1 MKIAVA
7 SGKGGTGKTTVAV
20 NMALSVD
27 FPVTLVDADVEEPNG
42 IFFLPL
48 TLEKSGDVSIREP
61 VVNSSRCTSCGACAK
76 ACRFNAI
83 AITPKGAMIFP
94 ELCHACGG
102 CFMACREGAITERER
117 VIGALSQ
124 GKAGNLTFIQGE
136 LNVGEALAP
145 PVIREAKKRAE
156 EASLIIIDSPPGTA
170 CPMVAAVGDAD
181 FVLLVTEPTPFGL
194 NDLKLA
200 VETVRTLSR
209 PFGVVIN
216 RDGIGDEGVR
226 DYCAREGIEIVG
238 SVPDDRA
245 VAEHYSRGIPAV
257 VLSPDYKA
265 LFKEILRKAKEG
277 ISSKEDL

>member
-48 TLEKSGDVSIREP
+48 TLEKIGDVSIQEP
-61 VVNSSRCTSCGACAK
+61 VVNSSRCTSCGACVE

-83 AITPKGAMIFP
+83 AVTPKGAMIFP

-102 CFMACREGAITERER
+102 CFMACREGAITERPR
-117 VIGALSQ
+117 VIGSLSQ
-124 GKAGNLTFIQGE
+124 GNKANLDFIQGE

-145 PVIREAKKRAE
+145 PVIRDAKNKAHG
-156 EASLIIIDSPPGTA
+156 ASLVIIDSPPGTA
-170 CPMVAAVGDAD
+170 CPMVTAVSGTD

-200 VETVRTLSR
+200 VRTLGL

-226 DYCAREGIEIVG
+226 QYCTQEGIEIFG
-238 SVPDDRA
+238 AVPDDRS
-245 VAEHYSRGIPAV
+245 VAEHYSRGIPAAV
-257 VLSPDYKA
+257 FSSEYKA
-265 LFKEILRKAKEG
+265 LFKEILRRVTERMN
-277 ISSKEDL
+277 SKESL

>member
-42 IFFLPL
+42 VFFLPL
-48 TLEKSGDVSIREP
+48 SLKKSGDVSIREP

-102 CFMACREGAITERER
+102 CFMACREGAITERTR
-117 VIGALSQ
+117 IIGSLSQ
-124 GKAGNLTFIQGE
+124 GKASNLHFIQGE

-145 PVIREAKKRAE
+145 PVIREAKKQADE
-156 EASLIIIDSPPGTA
+156 NYLVIIDSPPGTA
-170 CPMVAAVGDAD
+170 CPMVAAVSDAD

-194 NDLKLA
+194 TDLKLA
-200 VETVRTLSR
+200 VETVRTLGL

-216 RDGIGDEGVR
+216 REGIGDEGVR
-226 DYCAREGIEIVG
+226 EYCAREGIEILGIVH
-238 SVPDDRA
+238 DDRT

-257 VLSPDYKA
+257 AISEEYKT
-265 LFKEILRKAKEG
+265 LFKEILRKAAERMR
-277 ISSKEDL
+277 SKETL

>member
-7 SGKGGTGKTTVAV
+7 SGKGGTGKTTIAV

-48 TLEKSGDVSIREP
+48 ELHESGKVTIREP
-61 VVNSSRCTSCGACAK
+61 VVNTSRCTSCGACAK

-117 VIGALSQ
+117 IIGSISKGNSKNLS
-124 GKAGNLTFIQGE
+124 FVQGE

-145 PVIREAKKRAE
+145 PVIREAKKNADDT
-156 EASLIIIDSPPGTA
+156 SLVIIDSPPGTA
-170 CPMVAAVGDAD
+170 CPMVAAVSDTD
-181 FVLLVTEPTPFGL
+181 YVILVTEPTPFGL

-200 VETVRTLSR
+200 VETVRTLGR

-226 DYCAREGIEIVG
+226 DYCASEGIEIIGV
-238 SVPDDRA
+238 VPDDRA
-245 VAEHYSRGIPAV
+245 VAEHYSRGIPAAV
-257 VLSPDYKA
+257 FSSEYKT
-265 LFKEILRKAKEG
+265 LFREILRKAAERMNQKE
-277 ISSKEDL
+277 SL